1 MIFLGQ
7 VGVNNMTDYK
17 TWLLK
22 NRDPELLATLE
33 GVQKSLLAFMSR
45 RMGMI
50 TEASQVSR
58 YSIQVD
64 YRTDKKDVLQA
75 FAKLV
80 LGYVSAGL
88 KKMGMH
94 TKHVFDDTPI
104 RLLVSSR
111 NWDDGEWVGLVS
123 WSEKD
128 HCFLISKGYYNK
140 DRKTV
145 SVQSTKKCADNASE
159 ISKEM
164 HNMMHHLKDQP
175 DRHVEKLKPAHLK
188 RGPK

>member
-1 MIFLGQ
+1 MAQ
-7 VGVNNMTDYK
+7 VGVNMTDYK

-22 NRDPELLATLE
+22 TSNPELFATLE
-33 GVQKSLLAFMSR
+33 GVQKSLLSFMSKKMR
-45 RMGMI
+45 LMS
-50 TEASQVSR
+50 EASQTSR

-64 YRTDKKDVLQA
+64 YRTEKKDVLQA

-94 TKHVFDDTPI
+94 TKHVFDETPL

-111 NWDDGEWVGLVS
+111 NWDDGEWVGVVS

-128 HCFLISKGYYNK
+128 QCFLISKGFYNK

-145 SVQSTKKCADNASE
+145 SVQTTKKCADNASE
-159 ISKEM
+159 IAKDM
-164 HNMMHHLKDQP
+164 RNLMLHLKDQP

>member
-1 MIFLGQ
+1 MVQ
-7 VGVNNMTDYK
+7 VGVKKMTDYK

-22 NRDPELLATLE
+22 TNNPELFATIE
-33 GVQKSLLAFMSR
+33 GVQKSLLSFMSR
-45 RMGMI
+45 KMSMI
-50 TEASQVSR
+50 SESSQASR

-64 YRTDKKDVLQA
+64 YRTDMKDVLQA

-94 TKHVFDDTPI
+94 TKHVFDETPI

-128 HCFLISKGYYNK
+128 HCFLVSKGYYNK

-145 SVQSTKKCADNASE
+145 SIQSTKKCADNASA
-159 ISKEM
+159 IAKDM
-164 HNMMHHLKDQP
+164 HNLMHHLKDQP
-175 DRHVEKLKPAHLK
+175 DKHVEKLKPANLK